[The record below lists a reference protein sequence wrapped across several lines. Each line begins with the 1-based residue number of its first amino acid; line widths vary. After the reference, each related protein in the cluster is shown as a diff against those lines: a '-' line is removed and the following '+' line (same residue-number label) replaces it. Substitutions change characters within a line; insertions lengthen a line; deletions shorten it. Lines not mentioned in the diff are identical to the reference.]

1 MAEKDEIV
9 DGFRLVNLI
18 ARGNTCEVWEV
29 TPEAG
34 GDSLAMKL
42 LLPNYLEDKEQI
54 TVMKTEAKVGK
65 TMLNPNLMG
74 CKAVVTKKDFAYIL
88 MDYFRSA
95 SLNSELSKN
104 IISVR
109 MRLARIVDGMCG
121 ALDFMHSKG
130 WVHRDVKPDN
140 ILISKGGEL
149 KLIDYSLSRK
159 FGRFAGKPSVI
170 QGTRT
175 YIAPETISKK
185 APTPQTDLYSL
196 GATLYEVLT
205 GRPPF
210 RSKKPNELLMQHLKD
225 KPVPPDEVNP
235 NVTKEMGLLILKLL
249 EKKPSDRPSK
259 GAEFFAEFR
268 SIQPF
273 KEDVTEVQKRYEQKE
288 KDDAQND
295 IDSARRLDSRA
306 DALREKENPSPRR
319 QPPAKIVVPIVPQSP
334 VPPNQLVTPLPTP
347 ELPDTA
353 QPNVT
358 PMPELPL
365 PGTTQPN
372 VTPMPELPLPG
383 TTQPNVTPMPE
394 LPLPDTTQPN
404 VTPTPELTV
413 EQQPAPIISASKEP
427 KPTFHPSQVGV
438 DDKDLELMDELPD
451 IS

>member
-1 MAEKDEIV
+1 MAEKDEMV

-65 TMLNPNLMG
+65 TMLHPNLMG

-95 SLNSELSKN
+95 SLNTELSKS

-225 KPVPPDEVNP
+225 KPIPPDEVNP

-249 EKKPSDRPSK
+249 EKKPSDRPAK

-268 SIQPF
+268 STQPF

-319 QPPAKIVVPIVPQSP
+319 QPPAKKTVPPVPQPPVAPPVQQP
-334 VPPNQLVTPLPTP
+334 VPVI
-347 ELPDTA
+347 
-353 QPNVT
+353 
-358 PMPELPL
+358 
-365 PGTTQPN
+365 
-372 VTPMPELPLPG
+372 
-383 TTQPNVTPMPE
+383 
-394 LPLPDTTQPN
+394 
-404 VTPTPELTV
+404 
-413 EQQPAPIISASKEP
+413 QQPAPVQPVPHQVVVPVQPVAPVIQQPAVPQQPIPVIQPAISPPSPSKEP
-427 KPTFHPSQVGV
+427 KSTFHPSQVGV